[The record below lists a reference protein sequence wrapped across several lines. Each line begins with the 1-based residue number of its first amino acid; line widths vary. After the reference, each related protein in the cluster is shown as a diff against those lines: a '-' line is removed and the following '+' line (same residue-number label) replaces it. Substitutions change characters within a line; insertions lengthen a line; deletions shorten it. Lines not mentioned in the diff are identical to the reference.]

1 MWHSSR
7 RNCILISFSYIQR
20 DKCGVFFLY
29 FKCCNAETYRTIAQN
44 KRFVNIVELYHDIVK
59 KQWWYYIFSIFDCVL
74 FFSFYFLLKIFS
86 VENVKCQRW
95 KKERKGNEQQ
105 YLSEQK
111 AKCIFIYNI
120 TMVNI
125 LETVLAKSKEQCVSS
140 IKKPNSLRHD

>member
-1 MWHSSR
+1 ML
-7 RNCILISFSYIQR
+7 NVR
-20 DKCGVFFLY
+20 D
-29 FKCCNAETYRTIAQN
+29 
-44 KRFVNIVELYHDIVK
+44 
-59 KQWWYYIFSIFDCVL
+59 
-74 FFSFYFLLKIFS
+74 
-86 VENVKCQRW
+86 

-125 LETVLAKSKEQCVSS
+125 LETVLAKSKKQCVSS

>member
-1 MWHSSR
+1 ML
-7 RNCILISFSYIQR
+7 NVR
-20 DKCGVFFLY
+20 D
-29 FKCCNAETYRTIAQN
+29 E
-44 KRFVNIVELYHDIVK
+44 
-59 KQWWYYIFSIFDCVL
+59 
-74 FFSFYFLLKIFS
+74 
-86 VENVKCQRW
+86 